1 MANFDSAAGRDELAR
16 NGDAQRP
23 HERRV
28 LHAELLGERDEHVMD
43 GIIRPRGKALELG
56 QDLIEHVERDLAVGL
71 GLLVRVEL
79 DAVLGESIEE
89 VDLFGNIGEL
99 FAAGL

>member
-28 LHAELLGERDEHVMD
+28 LHAELFGERDEHVMD

>member
-1 MANFDSAAGRDELAR
+1 
-16 NGDAQRP
+16 
-23 HERRV
+23 
-28 LHAELLGERDEHVMD
+28 MD
-43 GIIRPRGKALELG
+43 GIIRPLGKALELG

-71 GLLVRVEL
+71 GLLVRVEIN
-79 DAVLGESIEE
+79 AVLGKSIEE

>member
-1 MANFDSAAGRDELAR
+1 
-16 NGDAQRP
+16 
-23 HERRV
+23 
-28 LHAELLGERDEHVMD
+28 MD

>member
-28 LHAELLGERDEHVMD
+28 LHAELFGERDEHVMD

-79 DAVLGESIEE
+79 NAVLGESIEE

-99 FAAGL
+99 FTTGL

>member
-1 MANFDSAAGRDELAR
+1 
-16 NGDAQRP
+16 
-23 HERRV
+23 
-28 LHAELLGERDEHVMD
+28 MD
-43 GIIRPRGKALELG
+43 GIIRPLRKALELG

-79 DAVLGESIEE
+79 NALLINRIKELY
-89 VDLFGNIGEL
+89 LFGNIGEL

>member
-28 LHAELLGERDEHVMD
+28 LHAELFGERDEHVVD
-43 GIIRPRGKALELG
+43 GVVRPRGKALELE

-79 DAVLGESIEE
+79 NAVLGKSIEE
-89 VDLFGNIGEL
+89 VDLFGNVGEL

>member
-28 LHAELLGERDEHVMD
+28 LHAELFGERDEHVVD
-43 GIIRPRGKALELG
+43 GVVRPRGKALELG

-79 DAVLGESIEE
+79 NAVLGKSIEE

>member
-28 LHAELLGERDEHVMD
+28 LHAELFGERDEHVVD
-43 GIIRPRGKALELG
+43 GVVRPRGKALELG

-79 DAVLGESIEE
+79 NAVLGKSIEE
-89 VDLFGNIGEL
+89 VDLFGNVGEL

>member
-1 MANFDSAAGRDELAR
+1 
-16 NGDAQRP
+16 
-23 HERRV
+23 
-28 LHAELLGERDEHVMD
+28 MD

-71 GLLVRVEL
+71 GFLVRVEL
-79 DAVLGESIEE
+79 NAVLGKSIEE

>member
-1 MANFDSAAGRDELAR
+1 
-16 NGDAQRP
+16 
-23 HERRV
+23 
-28 LHAELLGERDEHVMD
+28 MD
-43 GIIRPRGKALELG
+43 GIIRPLRKALELG

-79 DAVLGESIEE
+79 SAVLGKSIEE

>member
-1 MANFDSAAGRDELAR
+1 
-16 NGDAQRP
+16 
-23 HERRV
+23 
-28 LHAELLGERDEHVMD
+28 MD
-43 GIIRPRGKALELG
+43 GVVRPLGKALKLG

-79 DAVLGESIEE
+79 NAVLGESIEE

>member
-1 MANFDSAAGRDELAR
+1 
-16 NGDAQRP
+16 
-23 HERRV
+23 
-28 LHAELLGERDEHVMD
+28 MD
-43 GIIRPRGKALELG
+43 GVVRPRGKALELG

-79 DAVLGESIEE
+79 NAVLGKSIEE